1 MKKTMCILAIIAI
14 HLLSHC
20 HCIGPATIPTVLH
33 GGIGGKAGSSWAT
46 YPVNAILSWVECNTT
61 YFQDAVTGLSF
72 SHSDGTQSPK
82 IGRNPGASCAVA
94 TLDTD
99 EYINAYKIWTATPP
113 GKCVTY
119 TIYVFGFAF
128 RTNKGRELQC
138 GGPNGGC
145 SEHETTG
152 WVTYDGYFMGGVNW
166 RGGTILDAIGFC
178 FIREDLMG
186 AVGLSCDHPPN
197 CAEQGLSF
205 NEPRTCQCKT
215 TCGGCTSL
223 EAVATSVQ
231 EELIDYE
238 VCANLAESCCCG
250 CNSTSAPTAPTF
262 IPSKSPTSFT
272 SQPTQFPVVAPSK
285 SPSKS
290 PSRSPTKPPS
300 ISPSK
305 LPTKSPSNS
314 PIKSPTKPP
323 SKSPSKSPTKSP
335 SKSPNKFPTK
345 SPSNSPIKS
354 PSISPSNQPTEA
366 PTNGPTKEPTQ
377 ILLTEIAN
385 TDGDETKARATGGDT
400 TIVFV
405 IVGVLVLFL
414 VLFIAVYC
422 VRKQKQRESVPDH
435 DDDDYDGY
443 DDGL

>member
-1 MKKTMCILAIIAI
+1 MKSAMSIVTTIAI
-14 HLLSHC
+14 HLLYRC
-20 HCIGPATIPTVLH
+20 HCILPDTIPTALH
-33 GGIGGKAGSSWAT
+33 GGVGGGAGSTWSS
-46 YPVNAILSWVECNTT
+46 YPVKKILSWQEVGGGYWE
-61 YFQDAVTGLSF
+61 DAVTRLQF
-72 SHSDGTQSPK
+72 QFSDGSTSS
-82 IGRNPGASCAVA
+82 IVGSDGGASCGSV
-94 TLDTD
+94 TLDD
-99 EYINAYKIWTATPP
+99 GEFINAYRVWTAQPH
-113 GKCVTY
+113 GNCGAY

-128 RTNKGRELQC
+128 RTNKGNTFQC
-138 GGPNGGC
+138 GESGTGGC
-145 SEHETTG
+145 GTQDSTG
-152 WVTYDGYFMGGVNW
+152 WVTYEGYFMGGVNW

-305 LPTKSPSNS
+305 LPTK
-314 PIKSPTKPP
+314 
-323 SKSPSKSPTKSP
+323 
-335 SKSPNKFPTK
+335 
-345 SPSNSPIKS
+345 
-354 PSISPSNQPTEA
+354 
-366 PTNGPTKEPTQ
+366 
-377 ILLTEIAN
+377 
-385 TDGDETKARATGGDT
+385 
-400 TIVFV
+400 
-405 IVGVLVLFL
+405 
-414 VLFIAVYC
+414 
-422 VRKQKQRESVPDH
+422 
-435 DDDDYDGY
+435 
-443 DDGL
+443 